1 MGSGTW
7 PRIVA
12 HADMDA
18 FYAAVEQLD
27 DPRLRGKPVIVGGPS
42 RRGVVST
49 ASYEA
54 RPFGVHSAMPT
65 AQARKL
71 CPDGIFVPPRFDRY
85 VEVSRVVME
94 TFGRFT
100 PTVEPLSL
108 DEAFLD
114 MTGAE
119 RLFGPPEAMGTKI
132 RAAVRE
138 ATRGLTVS
146 VGVAPT
152 KFLAKLAS
160 DFRKPDGLT
169 VVRPDEVAAFLDP
182 LPISR
187 IFGVGPKTAPRLERM
202 GLRTIGDAARL
213 PEATLVA
220 RLGSLGEHVSRLAR
234 GLDPREVVGDREGK
248 SVSSEQTLDQ
258 DIVGERAIRP
268 WLRRSADDVA
278 RRLRA
283 EGILASGVRVK
294 LKTAGFRILTRQCAL
309 PRPTD
314 TAADLLG
321 AADALLPEFDLAV
334 PTRLVG
340 LGAFRLAPAGAAEQR
355 ELFGEESREKRRRLD
370 KSLDAANAR
379 FGRGSIRRA
388 SDVD

>member
-1 MGSGTW
+1 
-7 PRIVA
+7 
-12 HADMDA
+12 MDA

-54 RPFGVHSAMPT
+54 RPFGVHSAMPS

-71 CPDGIFVPPRFDRY
+71 CPDGIFLPPRFDRY
-85 VEVSRVVME
+85 VEVSRVVMDAL
-94 TFGRFT
+94 GRFT

-119 RLFGPPEAMGTKI
+119 RLFGAPEEMGRKI
-132 RAAVRE
+132 RAAVRD
-138 ATRGLTVS
+138 ATGGLTVS

-169 VVRPDEVAAFLDP
+169 VVPPGEVAAFLDP

-202 GLRTIGDAARL
+202 GLRTIGDAARV
-213 PEATLVA
+213 PEESLVA
-220 RLGSLGEHVSRLAR
+220 RLGSFGSHLSRLSR

-248 SVSSEQTLDQ
+248 TVSSEQTLERD
-258 DIVGERAIRP
+258 VAGERAIRP

-283 EGILASGVRVK
+283 DGLLAGGVRVK
-294 LKTAGFRILTRQCAL
+294 LKTAGFRILTRQAAL
-309 PRPTD
+309 ARPTD
-314 TAADLLG
+314 TAADLLA
-321 AADALLPEFDLAV
+321 AADSLLPEFDLAV
-334 PTRLVG
+334 PMRLIG
-340 LGAFRLAPAGAAEQR
+340 IGAFRLAAAGAPIQR
-355 ELFGEESREKRRRLD
+355 ELFGEETRDKRRRLD
-370 KSLDAANAR
+370 RSVDAADSK
-379 FGRGSIRRA
+379 FGRGAIRRA
-388 SDVD
+388 SDME